1 MTTKKNTMMKKMNQD
16 QNQLKL
22 MNSKS
27 KNNQKNM
34 MRIKRHHSSSVIKM
48 KYKCKVLII
57 QNYNLIIKK
66 TKVNGP

>member
-34 MRIKRHHSSSVIKM
+34 MKIKRHHSSSVIKM